1 MASSFKKFL
10 IVLCGALLLAAPSF
24 AYERIVSLYAGHTDN
39 IIALGGQ
46 NKLVGLSKNDEPAR
60 LPELP
65 RFAPKTGAEAILA
78 VQRATAEG
86 IRLINEAAPTD
97 AMIKLRSLEAFQAA
111 ANGHATKII
120 IPSEI
125 QNMAGLVES
134 IKEIATDKDIQ
145 AADAPDAEA

>member
-78 VQRATAEG
+78 MRPDLVLMRT
-86 IRLINEAAPTD
+86 
-97 AMIKLRSLEAFQAA
+97 
-111 ANGHATKII
+111 
-120 IPSEI
+120 
-125 QNMAGLVES
+125 LVEKQNPALKS
-134 IKEIATDKDIQ
+134 VLERAGVTVMTIDPPKWDGFTAYLRTL
-145 AADAPDAEA
+145 APLIGVDPRL